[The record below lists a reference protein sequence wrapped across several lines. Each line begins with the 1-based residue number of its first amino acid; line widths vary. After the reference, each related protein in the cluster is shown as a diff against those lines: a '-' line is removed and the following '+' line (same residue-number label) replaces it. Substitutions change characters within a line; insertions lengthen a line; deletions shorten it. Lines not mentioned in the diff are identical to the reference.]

1 MVKKQREERQRE
13 ERQREGETE
22 ENGHQ
27 TKCESSSVE
36 LTKED

>member
-1 MVKKQREERQRE
+1 MVKKQREERQRK
-13 ERQREGETE
+13 ERQRGETE

-27 TKCESSSVE
+27 TKCESSPVE

>member
-13 ERQREGETE
+13 ERQREEETE

-27 TKCESSSVE
+27 TKCESYPVE
-36 LTKED
+36 LTK

>member
-27 TKCESSSVE
+27 TKCESYPVE
-36 LTKED
+36 LTK

>member
-1 MVKKQREERQRE
+1 MVKKQREERLRE

-27 TKCESSSVE
+27 TKCESSPVE

>member
-27 TKCESSSVE
+27 TKCESSPVD

>member
-13 ERQREGETE
+13 ERQREEETE

-27 TKCESSSVE
+27 TKCESSPGE

>member
-13 ERQREGETE
+13 ERQREEETE

-27 TKCESSSVE
+27 TKCESSPVE

>member
-13 ERQREGETE
+13 EETE

-27 TKCESSSVE
+27 TKCESYPVE
-36 LTKED
+36 LTK